1 MSSRDDAGKLIA
13 RLTELELLLPKFIEV
28 ETPLSPRSGRLNFG
42 KEKEIRYDQQLS
54 PRLVTWEEQE
64 QSNNHVQ
71 FPQWRKWEKIQVE
84 KRLVPAPEPCQE
96 TPPDITHP
104 GTTEDPVQAD
114 PIQTNH
120 VPEVIQPHQLPEVIN
135 KRQDKDIQTS
145 IALAIDCDPEEDV
158 FAATREKQDLLKRSY
173 EQTSLQKCFS
183 TWLQRWYRSLF
194 VRVATE
200 ARMNAQG
207 CDFYFDDEIL
217 PDEPTETKAFSS
229 NPVITRV
236 YRQRQRA
243 KKNTRFN
250 DDVVDDVLDM
260 VLDDS

>member
-28 ETPLSPRSGRLNFG
+28 ETSVSPRSGRLNFG
-42 KEKEIRYDQQLS
+42 KEKEIRYEQQLS
-54 PRLVTWEEQE
+54 PRLVTWQEQE

-71 FPQWRKWEKIQVE
+71 FPQWRKWEKMQVE

-96 TPPDITHP
+96 APHDIPRTE
-104 GTTEDPVQAD
+104 TTEDPTQPEAIQAS
-114 PIQTNH
+114 Q
-120 VPEVIQPHQLPEVIN
+120 VPEVMQPRQLPEVIN

-145 IALAIDCDPEEDV
+145 IALAIDCNSEEDIFV
-158 FAATREKQDLLKRSY
+158 ATREKQDLLKRSY

-200 ARMNAQG
+200 ARMNTEA

-243 KKNTRFN
+243 TKNKRFN